1 MKCLF
6 AIFSDRFLPDK
17 AIDLIDE
24 ASSKVQLAGYEKPEK
39 LLAGAGAGESFKEK
53 EEAIRSSDIQKAR
66 EVQDRQ
72 AEAEKKLARLQARYD
87 KKCEAG
93 QLR

>member
-1 MKCLF
+1 MGNRKNCC
-6 AIFSDRFLPDK
+6 SR
-17 AIDLIDE
+17 
-24 ASSKVQLAGYEKPEK
+24 K
-39 LLAGAGAGESFKEK
+39 LELESLLKEK

-93 QLR
+93 QLQVTEETIADIVSG